1 MLYSYGTCKS
11 YIIYTLSISVIV
23 EPLETEEYE
32 NRTSINRALK
42 RRWSTDSLENQSQK
56 AVAAAQQKIRRYSA
70 YDSAEG
76 VDIFSCCFPHPPPP
90 KNIVDVLY
98 LYAFF
103 VSSNY
108 NWFSLKKSV
117 IVESFQKNCGVKVS
131 LVYQFNIFQVNG
143 WRESSA
149 CVSVLNTI
157 EIQHLCVYCTFCTK
171 NVVLSIL

>member
-90 KNIVDVLY
+90 KKYCRCIILICFLCVIKLQ
-98 LYAFF
+98 LIFIK
-103 VSSNY
+103 
-108 NWFSLKKSV
+108 KKSV
-117 IVESFQKNCGVKVS
+117 LVESFQKNCGVKVS

-143 WRESSA
+143 
-149 CVSVLNTI
+149 
-157 EIQHLCVYCTFCTK
+157 
-171 NVVLSIL
+171 

>member
-108 NWFSLKKSV
+108 N
-117 IVESFQKNCGVKVS
+117 
-131 LVYQFNIFQVNG
+131 
-143 WRESSA
+143 
-149 CVSVLNTI
+149 
-157 EIQHLCVYCTFCTK
+157 
-171 NVVLSIL
+171 